1 MTGYIAQTAGGE
13 SPVGSVSYNMLF
25 AVGLLL
31 FAITLVVN
39 IVSIAI
45 VRRYRQAY

>member
-1 MTGYIAQTAGGE
+1 MTGFIAQTAGGE
-13 SPVGSVSYNMLF
+13 NPVGSVDYNMLF

-31 FAITLVVN
+31 FLITLVIN
-39 IVSIAI
+39 AISIAF